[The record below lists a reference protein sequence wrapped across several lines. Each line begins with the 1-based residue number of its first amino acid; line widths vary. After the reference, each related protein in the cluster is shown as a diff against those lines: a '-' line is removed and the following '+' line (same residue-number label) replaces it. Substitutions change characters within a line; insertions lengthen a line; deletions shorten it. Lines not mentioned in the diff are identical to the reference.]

1 VGVWNQA
8 ASEGTSRAS
17 GRGSGALGD
26 HGVGRG
32 DPGNFGGRAVSRL
45 LGVDLPGPLDSAGI
59 TVPLDDDGVLGDPVG
74 GLP

>member
-1 VGVWNQA
+1 M
-8 ASEGTSRAS
+8 AS
-17 GRGSGALGD
+17 GVVIPATSGAG
-26 HGVGRG
+26 
-32 DPGNFGGRAVSRL
+32 AVSRL